1 MKSCTTSRSS
11 IEGTWNEPWQL
22 KTTNWPQL
30 ISTEWTENN
39 EKNAELSDLLVWIP
53 MRIPNNIEATASWIN
68 LSHYHS
74 FFLYFSLHQ
83 QQSQYA
89 QVNLCKHCRS
99 VNLHFNFVCTFVRLC
114 FIFRLQFSCFF
125 RWSWTEF
132 SAFFSL
138 RLNFVWANI
147 KSNWKKKSRDGW
159 LFAAWIWHK
168 MQSMKIR
175 RDDENKMKISSL
187 EYEYNICFV
196 VRHFNILPSPV
207 SSSIASI
214 ECVEFI
220 FRRRRTFSH
229 FLHFISSSL
238 HHSRKRCWFVFV
250 GIRFSFFLSRA
261 LHFFSY
267 FPNNG
272 FTWRLTTTTSSIWA
286 TRTRSDE
293 E

>member
-1 MKSCTTSRSS
+1 MLRFDLFQLESSHSQSKSSKWKVHRMKSCTTSRSS

-68 LSHYHS
+68 RSHYHS

-147 KSNWKKKSRDGW
+147 KSNWKKNIKRW
-159 LFAAWIWHK
+159 MAL
-168 MQSMKIR
+168 R
-175 RDDENKMKISSL
+175 RLN
-187 EYEYNICFV
+187 
-196 VRHFNILPSPV
+196 
-207 SSSIASI
+207 
-214 ECVEFI
+214 
-220 FRRRRTFSH
+220 
-229 FLHFISSSL
+229 
-238 HHSRKRCWFVFV
+238 
-250 GIRFSFFLSRA
+250 
-261 LHFFSY
+261 
-267 FPNNG
+267 
-272 FTWRLTTTTSSIWA
+272 LT
-286 TRTRSDE
+286 
-293 E
+293 